1 MSRLPVQSREIV
13 DLLPRLRR
21 FCVALTGNGADAD
34 DLAQATV
41 ERAIR
46 RMHQFEKGSRMDRW
60 LIRIAHNVWIDEL
73 RTGRSRARH
82 VDIDQLEGA
91 IGDDGVETVERRDAM
106 AKVRMAV
113 ARLPVDQRDV
123 VAMVLV
129 EGFSYRDAAE
139 ALDVPIG
146 TVMSRLS
153 RARST
158 LATTLTAQGVAA

>member
-1 MSRLPVQSREIV
+1 
-13 DLLPRLRR
+13 
-21 FCVALTGNGADAD
+21 
-34 DLAQATV
+34 
-41 ERAIR
+41 
-46 RMHQFEKGSRMDRW
+46 MDRW
-60 LIRIAHNVWIDEL
+60 LIRIAHNIWIDEL

-82 VDIDQLEGA
+82 VEIDQLEAA
-91 IGDDGVETVERRDAM
+91 IGDDGVETVERRDAL